1 MEEVSARSS
10 TPEVQREGGEY
21 GSKVTGVMTTKK
33 PGDEGGRTDLLLRF
47 FDSSFFNEWIALTYV
62 PNQSTH
68 IYIYIRRRRVLDSH
82 TRIQTHMYAHI
93 CACVSHTRARSL
105 SYYILRWKASPPGM
119 RRNRCCDELTR
130 FSGGL

>member
-68 IYIYIRRRRVLDSH
+68 IYIFEED
-82 TRIQTHMYAHI
+82 
-93 CACVSHTRARSL
+93 AC
-105 SYYILRWKASPPGM
+105 
-119 RRNRCCDELTR
+119 
-130 FSGGL
+130 